1 MAPIPTM
8 VYICTTI
15 KTDLKYLMSLH
26 LYSVIIIPSD
36 YSHMPQ
42 VLKFSDR
49 YGLSTT
55 MASFIYNGPWV
66 LVKSVNHSPVNKS
79 FSRHAKKSA
88 RKWFQLCNKCRI
100 AFEKQAVRVLLWCFF
115 QFVVKIVYISIFT
128 LHRVRSNAAI

>member
-42 VLKFSDR
+42 VWKFSDR

-66 LVKSVNHSPVNKS
+66 LVKSVIIVLSIKVLAGMPRKVLVNGS
-79 FSRHAKKSA
+79 SCAISA
-88 RKWFQLCNKCRI
+88 G
-100 AFEKQAVRVLLWCFF
+100 
-115 QFVVKIVYISIFT
+115 
-128 LHRVRSNAAI
+128 